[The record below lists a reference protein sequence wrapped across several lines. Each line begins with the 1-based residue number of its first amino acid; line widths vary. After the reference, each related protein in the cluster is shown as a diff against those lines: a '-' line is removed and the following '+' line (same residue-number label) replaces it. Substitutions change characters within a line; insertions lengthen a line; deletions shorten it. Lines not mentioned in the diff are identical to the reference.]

1 MPFPKGFLWGGAVAA
16 HQLEGGWQEGGKG
29 VSVADVMTAGR
40 HGVPREITDGV
51 LPGKNYP
58 NHDAIDFYHHYKEDI
73 ALLAEMGFKCFR
85 TSIAWTRIFPNGDD
99 AEPNEA
105 GLKFYDDLFD
115 EMHKYGME
123 PVITLSHF
131 EMPFALVKKYGGWRS
146 RKLVDLFVKF
156 AVTCFERY
164 KDKVKFWMTFNEI
177 NNQRNVDVPFTA
189 FTNSGVVYK
198 DGEDKFATLYQVAHH
213 EFLASAKAVI
223 EGHKINPDFKIG
235 CMLAMTPVYP
245 ETCNP
250 GDQVAVLKEMDK
262 SFFFGDVQVRGHYP
276 SYIIKEWENKG
287 YHIEMEDGDLD
298 ILAEGKVDY
307 FAFSYYMSEATSCD
321 PTHLIDRQGGFSKSV
336 HNPYLKESDW
346 GWAIDPIGL
355 RYILNVLQERYEVPL
370 MVVENGI
377 GLHETPDPSDGMIHD
392 DARIDYMRAHIE
404 EMKKAVEEDGVDLWG
419 YCPWGPIDLVS
430 AGTGEMEKRYGFI
443 YVDKDNEGNGTL
455 ARSRKKSFYWYKK
468 VIETNGEDLG

>member
-146 RKLVDLFVKF
+146 RKLVDLFVRF
-156 AVTCFERY
+156 AVTCFTRY

-177 NNQRNVDVPFTA
+177 NNQRNVEVPFTA

-250 GDQVAVLKEMDK
+250 GDQVAALKEMDK

-377 GLHETPDPSDGMIHD
+377 GLHETPDKSDGMIHD

-443 YVDKDNEGNGTL
+443 SVDKDNEGNGTL